1 MADRDE
7 EIVRLLRS
15 IDSNTGYIDSSEI
28 VAQLETTNRLLREI
42 LEVLQEREV

>member
-15 IDSNTGYIDSSEI
+15 IDSNTGFIDSSEI
-28 VAQLETTNRLLREI
+28 VAQLVVTNQLLREI
-42 LEVLQEREV
+42 LEALQEREP